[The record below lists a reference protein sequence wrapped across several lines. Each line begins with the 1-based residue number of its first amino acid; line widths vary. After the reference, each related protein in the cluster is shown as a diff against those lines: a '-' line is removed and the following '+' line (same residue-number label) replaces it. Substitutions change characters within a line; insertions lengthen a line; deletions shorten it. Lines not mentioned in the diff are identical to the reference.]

1 MPRIR
6 IMQATYFW
14 DSQEKNLVKRNQ
26 DLANLIS
33 CIFIFFCFLLF
44 VFGVSGSL
52 YPILRESDL
61 NWLGYISG
69 IVNSLG
75 YIANRWWLIFLLFL
89 LSLMLTLALSLLFTK
104 TSFSVFRTYLEYFK
118 MDTNKYSKKET
129 TFQVISDILTLF
141 LFAILIFI
149 ILEILTMALSS
160 IFFIFIIP
168 LIFNLTSNS
177 LGIVFLEI
185 LIIHIIG
192 FPFFMLLYQILLR
205 KRIIS
210 SSSIN
215 LKDFLKEDG
224 EVDLEKWRAR
234 TWGRKPYSFDWEEEE
249 FIPITCFSCGSVIS
263 SNLTECPICN
273 ADLVKELEEIDTE
286 YDAEKEKAPSEE
298 TSKDTESDE
307 DINQ

>member
-149 ILEILTMALSS
+149 IFIYEVIIIRYRLRLRLISHF
-160 IFFIFIIP
+160 IIIGKKYFVFFITKI
-168 LIFNLTSNS
+168 
-177 LGIVFLEI
+177 
-185 LIIHIIG
+185 
-192 FPFFMLLYQILLR
+192 
-205 KRIIS
+205 K
-210 SSSIN
+210 
-215 LKDFLKEDG
+215 
-224 EVDLEKWRAR
+224 
-234 TWGRKPYSFDWEEEE
+234 
-249 FIPITCFSCGSVIS
+249 
-263 SNLTECPICN
+263 
-273 ADLVKELEEIDTE
+273 
-286 YDAEKEKAPSEE
+286 
-298 TSKDTESDE
+298 
-307 DINQ
+307 